1 MTGHCVPVDPALL
14 LNRSSLSQHHHT
26 IGKQRWTSRPH
37 LGGMWKNYLLM
48 AWRTLKRDKLFA
60 ALNIIGLAIG
70 VVACLLI
77 YIYVQDELSYDA
89 HHRKADRIFRI
100 QAHYRF
106 GDVSD
111 DFGITP
117 YPIMEA
123 LLNEY
128 PDIEAGISLYQL
140 GRTTLEYDG
149 ERYEA
154 EDGYNADTSTFR
166 NFDFTFV
173 HGGPEALDEPDNI
186 VIMQEMATRMFGA
199 DDPIGKLVTRNG
211 RTLKVAG
218 VIDGTAENT
227 HIPMGVFMSRLGM
240 PPQAREQL
248 GQSWG
253 NNSCFNYLVLA
264 PGVSADDFQGKMD
277 AFVRK
282 YIIPAW
288 GGEEFQ
294 GNIRFNLEPLKEVH
308 FNNTLIYDTPKKGN
322 KAYVTLFAIVAVLIL
337 TIACIN
343 YINMSTADATRRA
356 KEVALRKVSG
366 AQRGQLVAQ
375 FIGGSVMIAVI
386 GILVALVMLWLAL
399 PAFNGITGK
408 EIGMGYLLRGS
419 FLAVVLFI
427 VLMIG
432 VVAGSYPAFFLSR
445 FAPQL
450 LLKEGVASGAGK
462 QRVRKVLMGA
472 QFAIA
477 LFMVVGTLAV
487 FAQLHWLRTTDM
499 GFRKENLLSITMP
512 LPQGPDTLAWDRLR
526 PVKDELMRQ
535 SFVTGAAFTQDLPGQ
550 GSGRWVLQANTPEG
564 RIDKPMPTM
573 STDADLPAL
582 LGVELAAGRYFDP
595 SIPSDRGSAVMVNES
610 AVKAFG
616 WKDPLAEKIYA
627 PGDSAELELAVI
639 GVLKDFH
646 YTSLHTPIEPLVL
659 FQSDRRYGA
668 RNLVLRL
675 APGDVSQQ
683 MAALQGEWKRLFPNA
698 EWNATF
704 LTDSIAQLYAAEDK
718 LYRVFTAFAI
728 LTILLTI
735 MGLYGL
741 AYFTAK
747 QRTREIGI
755 RRVMG
760 APVLDIVRR
769 MNREFVILMG
779 ASLFVAFP
787 LAFYG
792 IGRWLETFAY
802 HTRISPLL
810 YLAALLITLVVTVLT
825 VTMQAYKAA
834 AADPVKALRYE

>member
-1 MTGHCVPVDPALL
+1 
-14 LNRSSLSQHHHT
+14 
-26 IGKQRWTSRPH
+26 
-37 LGGMWKNYLLM
+37 MWNNYLLI
-48 AWRTLKRDKLFA
+48 AWRSLRRDKLFA
-60 ALNIIGLAIG
+60 ALNIFGLAIG
-70 VVACLLI
+70 VVACFLI
-77 YIYVQDELSYDA
+77 TIYVQDELSYDA

-106 GDVSD
+106 GDTKD

-117 YPIMEA
+117 FPIIEA
-123 LLNEY
+123 LLNEH

-140 GRTTLEYDG
+140 GPTTLEHDG
-149 ERYEA
+149 QRYEA
-154 EDGYNADTSTFR
+154 KDGYNADTSTFR
-166 NFDFTFV
+166 NFDFTFT
-173 HGGPEALDEPDNI
+173 HGGNDALDEPDNI
-186 VIMQEMATRMFGA
+186 VIMQDMATRMFGEQ
-199 DDPIGKLVTRNG
+199 DPIGKLVTRNG

-218 VIDGTAENT
+218 VIDGKAENT

-277 AFVRK
+277 AFVSK

-288 GGEEFQ
+288 GGDRFQ
-294 GNIRFNLEPLKEVH
+294 GSIRFNLEPLREVY
-308 FNNTLIYDTPKKGN
+308 FNNELIYDTPKKGN

-337 TIACIN
+337 AIACIN

-375 FIGGSVMIAVI
+375 FIGGSVMIAVF
-386 GILVALVMLWLAL
+386 GIVVALGLLWLAL

-408 EIGMGYLLRGS
+408 EIGMGHVLRGS
-419 FLAVVLFI
+419 FLAVVLLI
-427 VLMIG
+427 VLVIG
-432 VVAGSYPAFFLSR
+432 VGAGSYPAFFLSR

-450 LLKEGVASGAGK
+450 LLKEGLASGAGRG
-462 QRVRKVLMGA
+462 RVRKVLMGA

-499 GFRKENLLSITMP
+499 GFRKENLLSIAMP

-535 SFVTGAAFTQDLPGQ
+535 SFVSGAAFTQNLPGQ
-550 GSGRWVLQANTPEG
+550 GSGRWVLKVNTPEG
-564 RIDKPMPTM
+564 RVDKPMPTM
-573 STDADLPAL
+573 STDADFPAL

-595 SIPSDRGSAVMVNES
+595 SIPGDRENAVMVNES

-616 WKDPLAEKIYA
+616 WQDPLTEKIHI
-627 PGDSAELELAVI
+627 PGDSVDQELTVI

-646 YTSLHTPIEPLVL
+646 YTSMHTPIEPLVL
-659 FQSDRRYGA
+659 FQSSERYGA

-675 APGDVSQQ
+675 SPGDVSQQ
-683 MAALQGEWKRLFPNA
+683 LATLRSEWKRLFPNA
-698 EWNATF
+698 EWDATF
-704 LTDSIAQLYAAEDK
+704 LTDSIAQLYEAEDG
-718 LYRVFTAFAI
+718 LYRVFTAFAV
-728 LTILLTI
+728 LTIVLTI

-755 RRVMG
+755 RRVLG
-760 APVLDIVRR
+760 APLLDIVRR

-779 ASLFVAFP
+779 LALLVAFP
-787 LAFYG
+787 LAFYA

-802 HTRISPLL
+802 HTTISPLL
-810 YLAALLITLVVTVLT
+810 FAAALLITLIVTVLT
-825 VTMQAYKAA
+825 VSVQAYRAA
-834 AADPVKALRYE
+834 VADPVKALRHE

>member
-1 MTGHCVPVDPALL
+1 
-14 LNRSSLSQHHHT
+14 
-26 IGKQRWTSRPH
+26 
-37 LGGMWKNYLLM
+37 MWKHYLLI

-70 VVACLLI
+70 VVACMLI

-89 HHRKADRIFRI
+89 HHKKADRIFRV
-100 QAHYRF
+100 QAHYQF
-106 GDVSD
+106 GDTQD

-117 YPIMEA
+117 FPIIEA

-128 PDIEAGISLYQL
+128 PDIEAGVSLFQL
-140 GRTTLEYDG
+140 GSTTLEYNG
-149 ERYEA
+149 QRFVA
-154 EDGYNADTSTFR
+154 ENGYNADTSTFR
-166 NFDFTFV
+166 TFDFTWL

-186 VIMQEMATRMFGA
+186 VIMHEMASRMFGA
-199 DDPIGKLVTRNG
+199 EDPIGQLVTRNG

-218 VIDGTAENT
+218 VIDEKAENT

-240 PPQAREQL
+240 PPQAKAQL
-248 GQSWG
+248 SQSWG

-264 PGVSADDFQGKMD
+264 PGVDELAFQSKMD
-277 AFVRK
+277 AFVTK

-288 GGEEFQ
+288 GGEQFQ
-294 GNIRFNLEPLKEVH
+294 GNIRFNLEPLREVH
-308 FNNTLIYDTPKKGN
+308 FNNELIYDTPKKGN

-337 TIACIN
+337 AIACIN

-386 GILVALVMLWLAL
+386 GIIVALGLLWLCL
-399 PAFNGITGK
+399 PAFNSITGK
-408 EIGMGYLLRGS
+408 EISMGYLLRGS
-419 FLAVVLFI
+419 FAVVITLI
-427 VLMIG
+427 VLAIG
-432 VVAGSYPAFFLSR
+432 MVAGSYPAFFLSR

-450 LLKEGVASGAGK
+450 LLKEGVASGAGR

-512 LPQGPDTLAWDRLR
+512 LPQGPDTLAWDKLR

-535 SFVTGAAFTQDLPGQ
+535 SFVSAASFTQSLPGQ
-550 GSGRWVLQANTPEG
+550 SGGRWVLKANTPEG

-573 STDADLPAL
+573 SSDADFPAL
-582 LGVELAAGRYFDP
+582 LGVELVKGRYFDP
-595 SIPSDRGSAVMVNES
+595 SIPSDRNNAVMVNES

-616 WKDPLAEKIYA
+616 WIDALAERIYV
-627 PGDSAELELAVI
+627 PGDSVDQELIVI

-646 YTSLHTPIEPLVL
+646 YASLHTPIEPLVL
-659 FQSDRRYGA
+659 FQSDQRYGA
-668 RNLVLRL
+668 QNLVLRL
-675 APGDVSQQ
+675 QAGDVAQQ
-683 MAALQGEWKRLFPNA
+683 LSALQVEWKKHFPNA
-698 EWNATF
+698 EWDATF
-704 LTDSIAQLYAAEDK
+704 LTDSIAQLYQAEDK
-718 LYRVFTAFAI
+718 LYRVFTAFAV
-728 LTILLTI
+728 LTILLTV

-741 AYFTAK
+741 AYFTAR

-760 APVLDIVRR
+760 ARLFDIVQRL
-769 MNREFVILMG
+769 NKEFVVLLGLALLI
-779 ASLFVAFP
+779 AFP
-787 LAFYG
+787 LAYYA

-802 HTRISPLL
+802 HTEISPML
-810 YLAALLITLVVTVLT
+810 YAAALLITLLVTVLT
-825 VTMQAYKAA
+825 VTVQAYRAA
-834 AADPVKALRYE
+834 VADPVKALRYE

>member
-1 MTGHCVPVDPALL
+1 ML
-14 LNRSSLSQHHHT
+14 
-26 IGKQRWTSRPH
+26 
-37 LGGMWKNYLLM
+37 KNYLLI

-60 ALNIIGLAIG
+60 TLNVVGLAIG

-77 YIYVQDELSYDA
+77 YIYVQDELSFDA
-89 HHRKADRIFRI
+89 HHTKADRTFRV

-140 GRTTLEYDG
+140 GRTTLEYEG
-149 ERYEA
+149 QRYET

-166 NFDFTFV
+166 NFNFTFT
-173 HGGPEALDEPDNI
+173 HGGPDALDEPDNI

-199 DDPIGKLVTRNG
+199 EDPIGKLVTRNG

-218 VIDGTAENT
+218 VIDGKAENT

-264 PGVSADDFQGKMD
+264 PGVSAQDFQGKMD
-277 AFVRK
+277 AFVTK

-288 GGEEFQ
+288 GGEQFQ
-294 GNIRFNLEPLKEVH
+294 GNIRFNLEPLREVH
-308 FNNTLIYDTPKKGN
+308 FNNALIYDTPKKGN

-337 TIACIN
+337 AIACIN

-386 GILVALVMLWLAL
+386 GIVVALGLLWLAL

-419 FLAVVLFI
+419 FLAVVLLI
-427 VLMIG
+427 VLLIG
-432 VVAGSYPAFFLSR
+432 VVAGSYPAFLLSR

-450 LLKEGVASGAGK
+450 LLKEGVASGAGRG
-462 QRVRKVLMGA
+462 RVRKVLMGA

-477 LFMVVGTLAV
+477 LFMVVGTFAV

-499 GFRKENLLSITMP
+499 GFRKENLLSIAMP
-512 LPQGPDTLAWDRLR
+512 LPQQGNDTLAWDRLR
-526 PVKDELMRQ
+526 PVKDELMRL
-535 SFVTGAAFTQDLPGQ
+535 SFVSGAAFTQNLPGQ
-550 GSGRWVLQANTPEG
+550 GSGRWVLKANTPEG

-573 STDADLPAL
+573 STDADFPAL

-595 SIPSDRGSAVMVNES
+595 GIPSDRNNAVMVNES
-610 AVKAFG
+610 AVKAFA
-616 WKDPLAEKIYA
+616 WQDALAEKIYI
-627 PGDSAELELAVI
+627 PGDSADQELTVI

-659 FQSDRRYGA
+659 FQSSERYGA
-668 RNLVLRL
+668 QNLVLRL
-675 APGDVSQQ
+675 QPGDVASQ
-683 MAALQGEWKRLFPNA
+683 MATLQGEWKRLFPNA

-704 LTDSIAQLYAAEDK
+704 LTDSIAQLYQAEDK
-718 LYRVFTAFAI
+718 LYRVFVAFAV

-760 APVLDIVRR
+760 APLLDIVRR
-769 MNREFVILMG
+769 MNREFIILMG
-779 ASLFVAFP
+779 LALIVAFP
-787 LAFYG
+787 LAFYA

-802 HTRISPLL
+802 HTSISPLL
-810 YLAALLITLVVTVLT
+810 YAAALLIILLVTVLT
-825 VTMQAYKAA
+825 VSVQAYKAA
-834 AADPVKALRYE
+834 IADPVKALRYE

>member
-1 MTGHCVPVDPALL
+1 MLK
-14 LNRSSLSQHHHT
+14 N
-26 IGKQRWTSRPH
+26 H
-37 LGGMWKNYLLM
+37 LVI

-60 ALNIIGLAIG
+60 TLNIVGLSIG

-77 YIYVQDELSYDA
+77 YIYVQDELSFDA
-89 HHRKADRIFRI
+89 HHTKADRTFRV

-140 GRTTLEYDG
+140 GRTTLEYEG
-149 ERYEA
+149 QRYET

-166 NFDFTFV
+166 NFNFTFT
-173 HGGPEALDEPDNI
+173 HGGPDALDEPDNI

-199 DDPIGKLVTRNG
+199 EDPIGKLVTRNG

-218 VIDGTAENT
+218 VIDGKAENT

-264 PGVSADDFQGKMD
+264 PGVSAQDFQGKMD
-277 AFVRK
+277 AFVTK

-288 GGEEFQ
+288 GGEQFQ
-294 GNIRFNLEPLKEVH
+294 GNIRFNLEPLREVH
-308 FNNTLIYDTPKKGN
+308 FNNALIYDTPKKGN

-337 TIACIN
+337 AIACIN

-386 GILVALVMLWLAL
+386 GIVVALGLLWLAL

-419 FLAVVLFI
+419 FLAVVLLI
-427 VLMIG
+427 VLLIG

-450 LLKEGVASGAGK
+450 LLKEGVASGAGRG
-462 QRVRKVLMGA
+462 RVRKVLMGA

-477 LFMVVGTLAV
+477 LFMVVGTFAV

-499 GFRKENLLSITMP
+499 GFRKENLLSIAMP
-512 LPQGPDTLAWDRLR
+512 LPQQGNDTLAWDRLR
-526 PVKDELMRQ
+526 PVKDELMRL
-535 SFVTGAAFTQDLPGQ
+535 SFVSGAAFTQNLPGQ
-550 GSGRWVLQANTPEG
+550 GSGRWVLKANTPEG

-573 STDADLPAL
+573 STDADFPAL

-595 SIPSDRGSAVMVNES
+595 GIPSDRNNAVMVNES
-610 AVKAFG
+610 AVKAFA
-616 WKDPLAEKIYA
+616 WQDALAEKIYI
-627 PGDSAELELAVI
+627 PGDSADQELTVI

-659 FQSDRRYGA
+659 FQSSERYGA
-668 RNLVLRL
+668 QNLVLRL
-675 APGDVSQQ
+675 QPGDVASQ
-683 MAALQGEWKRLFPNA
+683 MATLQGEWKRLFPNA
-698 EWNATF
+698 EWDATF
-704 LTDSIAQLYAAEDK
+704 LTDSIAELYQAEDK
-718 LYRVFTAFAI
+718 LYRVFVAFAV
-728 LTILLTI
+728 LTILLTV

-760 APVLDIVRR
+760 APLLDIVRR
-769 MNREFVILMG
+769 INREFIILMG
-779 ASLFVAFP
+779 MALLVAFP
-787 LAFYG
+787 LAFYA

-802 HTRISPLL
+802 HTSISPLL
-810 YLAALLITLVVTVLT
+810 YAGALLIILLVTVLT
-825 VTMQAYKAA
+825 VSVQAYKAA
-834 AADPVKALRYE
+834 IADPVKALRYE